1 MKITVVKPKDET
13 EKKKRVAAYARV
25 STFKEEQ
32 EESFEAQFSY
42 YSRLISNNANYEMVE
57 VYADQ
62 GISGTKAESRPNFM
76 RMINDALAGK
86 IDIIYC
92 KSISRFSR
100 NCAECM
106 EIVRKL
112 KNHKVEVIF
121 EREQL
126 SSFNPMS
133 EMVFNFLTIIAE
145 EESKSISDNTTWA
158 LDRLAERGIRHLGNN
173 RVFGYDEI
181 DGVLTPNVYAPAVKM
196 IFEEYV
202 KGTKLKIIKK
212 YLEQMGCVSMQS
224 KKPLTSQAIIHI
236 LSNVI
241 YKGDRLIQ
249 KKPHPN
255 YLTKKPDYTR
265 EFAQYYITDA
275 HEAIISKGLWDAVQ
289 EERKR
294 RIKEHTYG
302 KSDEKLPVR
311 FRGTSHPLFGKVIC
325 SECDSPYERKTI
337 VSGGKQIKIWRC
349 KKKNGECHNHLVHE
363 DVLIKQIGD
372 VDYLEIE
379 KVIVYKNRTIITELK
394 KKYELLTPI
403 KKSLQMPIITSDLIE
418 ENAVV

>member
-1 MKITVVKPKDET
+1 MKITIIKPKDET
-13 EKKKRVAAYARV
+13 DKKKRVAAYARV

-42 YSRLISNNANYEMVE
+42 YSRLISNNTNYEMVE

-62 GISGTKAESRPNFM
+62 GISGTKAESRPNFL
-76 RMINDALAGK
+76 RMVNDALAGK

-145 EESKSISDNTTWA
+145 EESRSISDNTTWA

-181 DGVLTPNVYAPAVKM
+181 DGALTPNVYAPAVKM
-196 IFEEYV
+196 IFEEYA
-202 KGTKLKIIKK
+202 KGTKLKTIKK
-212 YLEQMGCVSMQS
+212 YLDQMGCVGMQS
-224 KKPLTSQAIIHI
+224 KKPLTSQAIVHI

-255 YLTKKPDYTR
+255 YLTNKPDYTR
-265 EFAQYYITDA
+265 EFVQYYITEAHDA
-275 HEAIISKGLWDAVQ
+275 IVSKELWDAVQ
-289 EERKR
+289 KERER
-294 RIKEHTYG
+294 RLVEHTHG
-302 KSDEKLPVR
+302 IPDCTLPVR
-311 FRGTSHPLFGKVIC
+311 FRGNSHPLFGKVIC
-325 SECDSPYERKTI
+325 AECGSPYERKTI
-337 VSGGKQIKIWRC
+337 ISGGEHIKIWRC
-349 KKKNGECHNHLVHE
+349 KKKKGGCHNRLIHE
-363 DVLIKQIGD
+363 DTLNEKID
-372 VDYLEIE
+372 LTDYSEIE
-379 KVIVYKNRTIITELK
+379 KVLINQNRTVRVEKK
-394 KKYELLTPI
+394 KKYYSLLLPTVVNN
-403 KKSLQMPIITSDLIE
+403 L
-418 ENAVV
+418 ENQQ

>member
-1 MKITVVKPKDET
+1 
-13 EKKKRVAAYARV
+13 
-25 STFKEEQ
+25 
-32 EESFEAQFSY
+32 
-42 YSRLISNNANYEMVE
+42 MVE

-62 GISGTKAESRPNFM
+62 GISGAKAESRPNFM
-76 RMINDALAGK
+76 RMIKDALAGK

-106 EIVRKL
+106 EIVRKF
-112 KNHKVEVIF
+112 KNYKVEVIF

-196 IFEEYV
+196 IFEEYA
-202 KGTKLKIIKK
+202 KGTKLKTIKR
-212 YLEQMGCVSMQS
+212 YLEQMGCVGMQS

-241 YKGDRLIQ
+241 YKGDRIIQ

-265 EFAQYYITDA
+265 EFAQYYITEA
-275 HEAIISKGLWDAVQ
+275 HEAIISKELWDAVQ
-289 EERKR
+289 KERER
-294 RIKEHTYG
+294 RLAEHTHG
-302 KSDEKLPVR
+302 NHDDELLVR
-311 FRGTSHPLFGKVIC
+311 FRGNSHPLFGKVIC
-325 SECDSPYERKTI
+325 VECGLPYERKTI
-337 VSGGKQIKIWRC
+337 ISGGKHIKIWRC
-349 KKKNGECHNHLVHE
+349 KKRNGKCHNHSIHEKSLVE
-363 DVLIKQIGD
+363 QIDNIDYSEIERVLINA
-372 VDYLEIE
+372 
-379 KVIVYKNRTIITELK
+379 NRTIIVEPK
-394 KKYELLTPI
+394 KKYDRLLLLERIP
-403 KKSLQMPIITSDLIE
+403 KMPRITSDSIE
-418 ENAVV
+418 DNIIV

>member
-1 MKITVVKPKDET
+1 MKITVIKPKDET

-32 EESFEAQFSY
+32 EESFDTQFSY
-42 YSRLISNNANYEMVE
+42 YSRLISNNTNYEMVE

-145 EESKSISDNTTWA
+145 EESKSISENTTWA

-173 RVFGYDEI
+173 RIFGYDEI
-181 DGVLTPNVYAPAVKM
+181 DGALTPNVYAPAVKM
-196 IFEEYV
+196 IFEEYA
-202 KGTKLKIIKK
+202 KGTKLKTIKK
-212 YLEQMGCVSMQS
+212 YLDQMGCVSMQS

-275 HEAIISKGLWDAVQ
+275 HEAIISKELWDAVQ
-289 EERKR
+289 LERKR
-294 RIKEHTYG
+294 RIDEHTHG
-302 KSDEKLPVR
+302 VSDDTLPVR
-311 FRGTSHPLFGKVIC
+311 FRETSHPLFGKVIC
-325 SECDSPYERKTI
+325 SECGSPYERKTI
-337 VSGGKQIKIWRC
+337 VSGGKQIKVWRC
-349 KKKNGECHNHLVHE
+349 KKKNGECHNHLIHE
-363 DVLIKQIGD
+363 NELIEQIGGA
-372 VDYLEIE
+372 DYLEIE
-379 KVIVYKNRTIITELK
+379 KVIINQNRTIKIEK
-394 KKYELLTPI
+394 KKRYYSLLLPTI
-403 KKSLQMPIITSDLIE
+403 SCKNIE
-418 ENAVV
+418 YTK